1 MNEIYPIK
9 NERKIFLIDMDV
21 ERIKKQIDF
30 IIEIDKLKKV
40 ERKTTLIDK
49 SRYENAAEHSWHLA
63 IMALLLWEHA
73 QKDKIDLL
81 KVIKMV
87 IIHDLVE
94 IDAGDTFAYDV
105 EGYKDKNERE
115 KRAADRIFTMLPKD
129 QAEEL
134 YDLWEEFEMA
144 ETEESKFANA
154 IDRLQPML
162 YNYYTKGGTW
172 KKYNVSLEQVLK
184 RFEGIRG
191 SSDIIEEFALDII
204 NESVKKG
211 YIQK

>member
-1 MNEIYPIK
+1 MMLKDIK
-9 NERKIFLIDMDV
+9 IRM
-21 ERIKKQIDF
+21 
-30 IIEIDKLKKV
+30 
-40 ERKTTLIDK
+40 
-49 SRYENAAEHSWHLA
+49 
-63 IMALLLWEHA
+63 
-73 QKDKIDLL
+73 
-81 KVIKMV
+81 
-87 IIHDLVE
+87 
-94 IDAGDTFAYDV
+94 
-105 EGYKDKNERE
+105 RE